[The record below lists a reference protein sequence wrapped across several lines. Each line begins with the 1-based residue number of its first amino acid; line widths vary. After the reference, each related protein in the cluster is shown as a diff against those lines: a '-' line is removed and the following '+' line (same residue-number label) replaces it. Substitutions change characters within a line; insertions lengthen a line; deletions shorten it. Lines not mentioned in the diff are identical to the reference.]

1 MKSVVGMIDRY
12 GDESSCEKH
21 LQSVLWRD
29 SEYCPHCGNVKIY
42 HCAGGRR
49 FRCSGCKKDFS
60 IKTGTIFHDSKISLR
75 KLFFAIHMVTTHKKS
90 MSSYQL
96 ARDLQVTQ
104 KTAYYMLH
112 RIRESVRN
120 EDFIVSFRG
129 VIEIDDTYIGGKE
142 KNKHSSKKVGKTQG
156 RSVKTKEPVFGMV
169 ERGSGQVKAERVSRV
184 DRETIEKRL
193 LAYVNI
199 GSRVISDEWKAYNRL
214 EDLFVHERV
223 NHSRHEYVRGEIHT
237 NTIEGFWAILKRSI
251 YGIHHFV
258 SAKHLQRY
266 INEQIFRYNNRGG
279 HVNMFNMIL
288 ERVGGKK
295 LSYKDLTS

>member
-1 MKSVVGMIDRY
+1 MKSVVGMIDRF
-12 GDESSCEKH
+12 GDERSCEKH

-49 FRCSGCKKDFS
+49 FRCAGCKKDFS
-60 IKTGTIFHDSKISLR
+60 IKTGTIFHDSKIPLR
-75 KLFFAIHMVTTHKKS
+75 KWFFAIYMVTTHKKS

-96 ARDLQVTQ
+96 ARDLRVTQ

-112 RIRESVRN
+112 RIREAVRN
-120 EDFIVSFRG
+120 EDFVVPFVG
-129 VIEIDDTYIGGKE
+129 TVEIDDTYIGGKE
-142 KNKHSSKKVGKTQG
+142 KNKHSSKRVGKTQG

-169 ERGSGQVKAERVSRV
+169 ERFSGKVKAERVSRV

-193 LAYVNI
+193 LEYVHI

-214 EDLFVHERV
+214 GDLYVHERV

-266 INEQIFRYNNRGG
+266 INEQIFRYNNRGD
-279 HVNMFNMIL
+279 HVSMFNMIL

-295 LSYKDLTS
+295 YRINP

>member
-1 MKSVVGMIDRY
+1 MKSVVAMIDRY
-12 GDESSCEKH
+12 GDERSCEKH
-21 LQSVLWRD
+21 LQSILWRD

-75 KLFFAIHMVTTHKKS
+75 KWFFAIHMVTTHKKS

-120 EDFIVSFRG
+120 EDFIVSFG
-129 VIEIDDTYIGGKE
+129 GIVEIDDTYIGGKE
-142 KNKHSSKKVGKTQG
+142 KNKHSSKRVGKTQG

-169 ERGSGQVKAERVSRV
+169 ERGSGKVQAGRVSRV

-193 LAYVNI
+193 LSYVNI

-214 EDLFVHERV
+214 GDLYDHESI
-223 NHSRHEYVRGEIHT
+223 NHSRNEYVRGEIHT

-266 INEQIFRYNNRGG
+266 INEQIFRYNNRGD
-279 HVNMFNMIL
+279 HVSMFNMIL

>member
-1 MKSVVGMIDRY
+1 MKSVVGLIDRY
-12 GDESSCEKH
+12 GDERSCEKH
-21 LQSVLWRD
+21 LQSILWRD

-49 FRCSGCKKDFS
+49 FRCASCKKDFS

-75 KLFFAIHMVTTHKKS
+75 KWFFAIHMVTTHKKS

-96 ARDLQVTQ
+96 ARDLPVTQ

-120 EDFIVSFRG
+120 EDFIVSFVG
-129 VIEIDDTYIGGKE
+129 TVEIDDTYIGGKE
-142 KNKHSSKKVGKTQG
+142 RNKHSSKRVGNTQG

-193 LAYVNI
+193 LSYVNI

-214 EDLFVHERV
+214 GDLYDHDSV

-266 INEQIFRYNNRGG
+266 INEQIFRYNNRGD

-295 LSYKDLTS
+295 LSYKELTG

>member
-1 MKSVVGMIDRY
+1 MIDSY
-12 GDESSCEKH
+12 GDERSCEKH

-49 FRCSGCKKDFS
+49 FRCAGCKKDFS
-60 IKTGTIFHDSKISLR
+60 IKTGTIFHDSKIPLR
-75 KLFFAIHMVTTHKKS
+75 KWFFAIYMVTTHKKS

-120 EDFIVSFRG
+120 EDFIVSFGG

-142 KNKHSSKKVGKTQG
+142 KNKHSSKRVSKTQG
-156 RSVKTKEPVFGMV
+156 RSVKTKEPIFGMV
-169 ERGSGQVKAERVSRV
+169 ERDSGKVQAERVSRV

-193 LAYVNI
+193 LSYVNI

-214 EDLFVHERV
+214 GDLYNHERV
-223 NHSRHEYVRGEIHT
+223 NHSRYEYVRGEIHT

-251 YGIHHFV
+251 YEIHHFV
-258 SAKHLQRY
+258 SVKHLQRY
-266 INEQIFRYNNRGG
+266 INEQIFRYNNRGD
-279 HVNMFNMIL
+279 HVSMFNMIL
-288 ERVGGKK
+288 MRVGGKK
-295 LSYKDLTS
+295 LSYKELTG

>member
-1 MKSVVGMIDRY
+1 MKSVVGLIDRY
-12 GDESSCEKH
+12 GDERSCEKH
-21 LQSVLWRD
+21 LQSILWRD

-49 FRCSGCKKDFS
+49 FRCASCKKDFS

-75 KLFFAIHMVTTHKKS
+75 KWFFAIYMVTTHKKS

-120 EDFIVSFRG
+120 EDFIVSLG
-129 VIEIDDTYIGGKE
+129 GIVEIDDTYIGGKE
-142 KNKHSSKKVGKTQG
+142 RNKHSSKRVGNTQG

-214 EDLFVHERV
+214 GDLYDHERV
-223 NHSRHEYVRGEIHT
+223 NHSRNEYVSGVK
-237 NTIEGFWAILKRSI
+237 FILIR
-251 YGIHHFV
+251 
-258 SAKHLQRY
+258 
-266 INEQIFRYNNRGG
+266 
-279 HVNMFNMIL
+279 
-288 ERVGGKK
+288 
-295 LSYKDLTS
+295 

>member
-12 GDESSCEKH
+12 GDERSCEKH

-42 HCAGGRR
+42 HCSGGRR
-49 FRCSGCKKDFS
+49 FRCAGCKKDFS

-75 KLFFAIHMVTTHKKS
+75 KWFFAIYMVTTHKKS

-120 EDFIVSFRG
+120 EDFIVSLG
-129 VIEIDDTYIGGKE
+129 GIVEIDDTYIGGKE
-142 KNKHSSKKVGKTQG
+142 RNKHSSKRVGNTQG

-214 EDLFVHERV
+214 GNMYVHERV

-266 INEQIFRYNNRGG
+266 INEQIFRYNNRGD
-279 HVNMFNMIL
+279 HVSMFNMIL
-288 ERVGGKK
+288 ERVWGKK
-295 LSYKDLTS
+295 LSYKDLTG

>member
-1 MKSVVGMIDRY
+1 MKSIVGMIDRY
-12 GDESSCEKH
+12 GDERSCEKQ
-21 LQSVLWRD
+21 LQSILWRD

-49 FRCSGCKKDFS
+49 FRCASCKKDFS

-75 KLFFAIHMVTTHKKS
+75 KWFFAIHMVTTHKKS

-120 EDFIVSFRG
+120 EDFIVSFSG
-129 VIEIDDTYIGGKE
+129 TVEIDDTYIGGKE
-142 KNKHSSKKVGKTQG
+142 KNKHSSKRVGKTQG

-169 ERGSGQVKAERVSRV
+169 ERFSGKVKAEQVSRV

-193 LAYVNI
+193 LSYVNI

-214 EDLFVHERV
+214 GDLYNHESI

-266 INEQIFRYNNRGG
+266 INEQIFRYNNRGD
-279 HVNMFNMIL
+279 HVAMFNMIL

-295 LSYKDLTS
+295 LSYKELTG

>member
-1 MKSVVGMIDRY
+1 MKSIVGMIDSY
-12 GDESSCEKH
+12 GDERSCEKH

-49 FRCSGCKKDFS
+49 FRCAGCKKDFS
-60 IKTGTIFHDSKISLR
+60 IKTGTIFHDSKIPLR
-75 KLFFAIHMVTTHKKS
+75 KWFFAIYMVTTHKKS

-120 EDFIVSFRG
+120 EDFIVSFGG

-142 KNKHSSKKVGKTQG
+142 KNKHSSKRVSKTQG
-156 RSVKTKEPVFGMV
+156 RSVKTKEPIFGMV
-169 ERGSGQVKAERVSRV
+169 ERDSGKVQAERVSRV

-193 LAYVNI
+193 LSYVNI

-214 EDLFVHERV
+214 GDLYNHERV
-223 NHSRHEYVRGEIHT
+223 NHSRYEYVRGEIHT

-251 YGIHHFV
+251 YEIHHFV
-258 SAKHLQRY
+258 SVKHLQRY
-266 INEQIFRYNNRGG
+266 INEQIFRYNNRGD
-279 HVNMFNMIL
+279 HVSMFNMIL
-288 ERVGGKK
+288 MRVGGKK
-295 LSYKDLTS
+295 LSYKELTG